1 MTTTVNGQVA
11 VATRVADAIATLAA
25 ASDNE
30 RGFPTEE
37 FRLIHEAG
45 LLMAPLGREY
55 GGWGLD
61 GSPDTALEMLLLLKE
76 IGRGN
81 LSVGRVYE
89 GHVNALHLIQTFG
102 TPDQIA
108 QAQVDAG
115 QRGLI
120 FGVWNTEAGDGV
132 KIEPIGDGRYRLH
145 GSKTFASGAGHV
157 LRPIVPGALPD
168 GGWQMTVVPMDRVT
182 VEVDPSWWKPI
193 GMRASASYKVDF
205 TGIELRDED
214 LLGGPGDYHRQ
225 PWFSAGAI
233 RFAAVQLGG
242 AVALLDAMHD
252 YLRGLNRTED
262 PFQRARAGQAAIA
275 VEGATLWLHGAA
287 RHVDLTPNRDRL
299 DDPAPAIAY
308 ANMTRLAI
316 ERACQEVMQLVE
328 HSVGA
333 RGLLRPHPVE
343 RIVRDLTLYLRQP
356 APDAALTNAG
366 AFALESDE
374 PPGRQWTDE

>member
-1 MTTTVNGQVA
+1 MRGQFAAVVNVA
-11 VATRVADAIATLAA
+11 NEIAALAA
-25 ASDNE
+25 GSDDE
-30 RGFPTEE
+30 RGFPVEE
-37 FRLIHEAG
+37 FRLIHQAG
-45 LLMAPLGREY
+45 LLMAPLSRAY

-61 GSPDTALEMLLLLKE
+61 GSPETALEMLLLLKE

-102 TPDQIA
+102 TDALIA
-108 QAQVDAG
+108 QTAVDAG
-115 QRGLI
+115 QHGLV
-120 FGVWNTEAGDGV
+120 FGVWNTEASDGV
-132 KIEPIGDGRYRLH
+132 KIEPIGNGRYQLH

-168 GGWQMTVVPMDRVT
+168 SGWQMTIIPMDRVS
-182 VEVDPSWWKPI
+182 VDVDPSWWKPI

-205 TGIELRDED
+205 TGVELDETD
-214 LLGGPGDYHRQ
+214 LLGAPGDYHRQ
-225 PWFSAGAI
+225 PWFNAGAV

-242 AVALLDAMHD
+242 AVALLDAMRD

-262 PFQRARAGQAAIA
+262 PFQRARAGEAAIA
-275 VEGATLWLHGAA
+275 IEGANLWLQGAA
-287 RHVDLTPNRDRL
+287 KHVDLTPDRDRF
-299 DDPAPAIAY
+299 DDPTPSIAY

-316 ERACQEVMQLVE
+316 ERTCQDVMRLVE

-356 APDAALTNAG
+356 APDAALTNSG
-366 AFALESDE
+366 AFALESEE
-374 PPGRQWTDE
+374 PPSRLWADER